1 MRPLLKEWDKREE
14 TYLMHRRS
22 RFSWISFFQQDI
34 SRVSAKTP
42 VSKAISICA
51 LTLLFAA
58 PTLNGPQAGN
68 VGVDQKIIKRD
79 FMRVVMSAEYGGNSK
94 FGRSVKKYDST
105 VRFAI
110 INHSKRDRRQTIR
123 SFVWSL
129 PTKVAGLKTSVV
141 SNPDR
146 ANFRIHVVDKDQYAD
161 VIRNEIYDNP
171 TKRVRGKCFV
181 RVLASKN
188 ANSIGSTD
196 VVIRSDDGERLF
208 QRCMVEEIL
217 QGLGP
222 LADRGN
228 KNFSIFNTASQ
239 HSSFTVHD
247 QVLMNILYDP
257 RIKPGMSKAQVAKIL
272 PKVMHD
278 CLKRLNLITPQS

>member
-1 MRPLLKEWDKREE
+1 MPSNNLHFWACSFQKVKKRFFTKFPITKTFFAFGVILL
-14 TYLMHRRS
+14 Y
-22 RFSWISFFQQDI
+22 
-34 SRVSAKTP
+34 
-42 VSKAISICA
+42 
-51 LTLLFAA
+51 TL
-58 PTLNGPQAGN
+58 PTLDGVQAAGRS
-68 VGVDQKIIKRD
+68 VDQKIIKRD
-79 FMRVVMSAEYGGNSK
+79 FMSVVMSAEYGGNSK

-110 INHSKRDRRQTIR
+110 INHSKRDRRRTIR
-123 SFVWSL
+123 NFVGSL
-129 PTKVAGLKTSVV
+129 PTKIAGLKTSVV
-141 SNPDR
+141 SSPAQ

-161 VIRNEIYDNP
+161 VIRNKVYDDP

-181 RVLASKN
+181 RVLASHN
-188 ANSIGSTD
+188 ADSIGSTD

-222 LADRGN
+222 LADKGN
-228 KNFSIFNTASQ
+228 KNLSIFNTASQ

-257 RIKPGMSKAQVAKIL
+257 RIKPGMSKSQVAKIL

-278 CLKRLNLITPQS
+278 CLKRLNLLEPQS

>member
-1 MRPLLKEWDKREE
+1 MPSN
-14 TYLMHRRS
+14 RS
-22 RFSWISFFQQDI
+22 FSWDSSFQRF
-34 SRVSAKTP
+34 KTYFLTKFP
-42 VSKAISICA
+42 VSKKIVAFGIAILVA
-51 LTLLFAA
+51 LPIVGGVQAA
-58 PTLNGPQAGN
+58 DRS
-68 VGVDQKIIKRD
+68 VDQKIIKRD

-110 INHSKRDRRQTIR
+110 INHSKRDRRQTIKN
-123 SFVWSL
+123 FVRSL
-129 PTKVAGLKTSVV
+129 PTKIAGLKTSVV
-141 SNPDR
+141 SSPKQ
-146 ANFRIHVVDKDQYAD
+146 ANFRIHVVDQDQYAD
-161 VIRNEIYDNP
+161 VIRNKIYGNP
-171 TKRVRGKCFV
+171 KKRVRGKCFV
-181 RVLASKN
+181 RVLASPN
-188 ANSIGSTD
+188 MDGIGSTD

-222 LADRGN
+222 LADKGN
-228 KNFSIFNTASQ
+228 KKFSIFNTASQ

-257 RIKPGMSKAQVAKIL
+257 RIKSGMSKSQVAKIL

-278 CLKRLNLITPQS
+278 CLKRLKLLAPQS

>member
-1 MRPLLKEWDKREE
+1 MPSDNL
-14 TYLMHRRS
+14 
-22 RFSWISFFQQDI
+22 FFQTCSFQRLKK
-34 SRVSAKTP
+34 RVSTKFR
-42 VSKAISICA
+42 VSKRLLAFSV
-51 LTLLFAA
+51 TLLFAL
-58 PTLNGPQAGN
+58 PTLDDVQAAGRS
-68 VGVDQKIIKRD
+68 VDQKIIKRD

-110 INHSKRDRRQTIR
+110 INHSKRDRRATIKK
-123 SFVWSL
+123 FVGGL
-129 PTKVAGLKTSVV
+129 PKKIAGLKTSVV
-141 SNPDR
+141 SSSKQ

-161 VIRNEIYDNP
+161 VIRNNIYGDP
-171 TKRVRGKCFV
+171 KKRVRGKCFV
-181 RVLASKN
+181 RVLASHDQE
-188 ANSIGSTD
+188 SIGSTD
-196 VVIRSDDGERLF
+196 VVIKSDDGERLF

-228 KNFSIFNTASQ
+228 KKYSIFNTASQ
-239 HSSFTVHD
+239 HSSFTIHD

-257 RIKPGMSKAQVAKIL
+257 RIKPGMSKSQVAKIL

-278 CLKRLNLITPQS
+278 SLKRLKLLKPQS

>member
-1 MRPLLKEWDKREE
+1 MP
-14 TYLMHRRS
+14 S
-22 RFSWISFFQQDI
+22 NNPFSWTPSFQRFR
-34 SRVSAKTP
+34 SLFFAKST
-42 VSKAISICA
+42 VSKKIIT
-51 LTLLFAA
+51 LGTTLLFAL
-58 PTLNGPQAGN
+58 PTVGDVQAAGRS
-68 VGVDQKIIKRD
+68 VDQKIIKRD

-110 INHSKRDRRQTIR
+110 INHSKHNRRHTIKN
-123 SFVWSL
+123 FVRSL
-129 PTKVAGLKTSVV
+129 PTKIAGLKTSVV
-141 SNPDR
+141 SSSKQ
-146 ANFRIHVVDKDQYAD
+146 ANFRIHVVDQDQYAN
-161 VIRNEIYDNP
+161 VIRSDIYGDP
-171 TKRVRGKCFV
+171 KKRVRGKCFV
-181 RVLASKN
+181 RVLASNN

-196 VVIRSDDGERLF
+196 VVIRSDGGERLF

-228 KNFSIFNTASQ
+228 KKFSIFNTASQ

-257 RIKPGMSKAQVAKIL
+257 RIKPGMSKSQVAKIL

-278 CLKRLNLITPQS
+278 CLKRLKLLEPQS

>member
-1 MRPLLKEWDKREE
+1 MPSNNSLSWAHSFQRLK
-14 TYLMHRRS
+14 TY
-22 RFSWISFFQQDI
+22 FFTKIPASQKI
-34 SRVSAKTP
+34 IAFGI
-42 VSKAISICA
+42 AI
-51 LTLLFAA
+51 LFAL
-58 PTLNGPQAGN
+58 PTIGDVQASGRSVN
-68 VGVDQKIIKRD
+68 QKIIKRD
-79 FMRVVMSAEYGGNSK
+79 FIRVVMSAEYGGNSK

-110 INHSKRDRRQTIR
+110 INHSKRDRRSTIR
-123 SFVWSL
+123 NFVGSL
-129 PTKVAGLKTSVV
+129 PTKIAGLKTSVV
-141 SNPDR
+141 SSPAQ

-161 VIRNEIYDNP
+161 VIRNEVYGDP
-171 TKRVRGKCFV
+171 KKRVRGKCFV
-181 RVLASKN
+181 RVLASRDKK
-188 ANSIGSTD
+188 SIGSTD

-222 LADRGN
+222 LADKGN
-228 KNFSIFNTASQ
+228 KNFSIFNTASK

-257 RIKPGMSKAQVAKIL
+257 RIRPGMSKSQVAKIL

-278 CLKRLNLITPQS
+278 CLKRLNLLEPQS

>member
-1 MRPLLKEWDKREE
+1 MPSNNLLFWTRSFQKFK
-14 TYLMHRRS
+14 TY
-22 RFSWISFFQQDI
+22 FFTKFPATKKI
-34 SRVSAKTP
+34 IGLGMA
-42 VSKAISICA
+42 
-51 LTLLFAA
+51 LLFAL
-58 PTLNGPQAGN
+58 PIVGDVQAAGRT
-68 VGVDQKIIKRD
+68 VDQKIIKRD

-110 INHSKRDRRQTIR
+110 INHSKRDRRRAIR
-123 SFVWSL
+123 NFIGSL
-129 PTKVAGLKTSVV
+129 PTKITGLKTSVV
-141 SNPDR
+141 SSSKG

-161 VIRNEIYDNP
+161 VIRNKIYGDP
-171 TKRVRGKCFV
+171 KKRVRGKCFV
-181 RVLASKN
+181 RVLASHDTDG
-188 ANSIGSTD
+188 IGSTD

-222 LADRGN
+222 LADKGN
-228 KNFSIFNTASQ
+228 KNYSIFNTASQ
-239 HSSFTVHD
+239 HSSFTAHD

-257 RIKPGMSKAQVAKIL
+257 RIKPGMSKSQVAKIL

-278 CLKRLNLITPQS
+278 CLKRLKLLEPQS

>member
-1 MRPLLKEWDKREE
+1 
-14 TYLMHRRS
+14 
-22 RFSWISFFQQDI
+22 
-34 SRVSAKTP
+34 
-42 VSKAISICA
+42 
-51 LTLLFAA
+51 
-58 PTLNGPQAGN
+58 
-68 VGVDQKIIKRD
+68 
-79 FMRVVMSAEYGGNSK
+79 MRVVMSAEYGGNSK
-94 FGRSVKKYDST
+94 FGRSVKKYDTT

-110 INHSKRDRRQTIR
+110 INHSKRDRRPAIR

-129 PTKVAGLKTSVV
+129 PTKIAGLKTSVV
-141 SNPDR
+141 SNSKR

-161 VIRNEIYDNP
+161 VIRNKIYGDARKP
-171 TKRVRGKCFV
+171 VRGKCFV
-181 RVLASKN
+181 RVVASKN
-188 ANSIGSTD
+188 SNGIGSTD

-228 KNFSIFNTASQ
+228 KNFSIFNTASK

-257 RIKPGMSKAQVAKIL
+257 RIKPGMSKSQVAKIL

-278 CLKRLNLITPQS
+278 CLTRLNLITPQS

>member
-1 MRPLLKEWDKREE
+1 MDIFYNTPQENRVFNTLCAVLI
-14 TYLMHRRS
+14 LI
-22 RFSWISFFQQDI
+22 FS
-34 SRVSAKTP
+34 P
-42 VSKAISICA
+42 VI
-51 LTLLFAA
+51 LTNA
-58 PTLNGPQAGN
+58 QADN
-68 VGVDQKIIKRD
+68 ITIDQKVIKRD

-110 INHSKRDRRQTIR
+110 INHSKLDRRQAIKG
-123 SFVWSL
+123 FVWSL
-129 PTKVAGLKTSVV
+129 PTKIAGLKTSVV
-141 SNPDR
+141 SNPQQ

-161 VIRNEIYDNP
+161 VIRNEIYGGARKP
-171 TKRVRGKCFV
+171 VRGKCFV

-257 RIKPGMSKAQVAKIL
+257 RIKPGMSKSQVAKIL
-272 PKVMHD
+272 PTVMHD
-278 CLKRLNLITPQS
+278 CLKRLNLIEPQS